1 MDGNGAV
8 EAEGADV
15 ERPRSVREMLW
26 RSLPRVL
33 SPKEMKEACARMLE
47 SSKFAVWSMFAEA
60 TEP

>member
-33 SPKEMKEACARMLE
+33 SPKEMKEAC
-47 SSKFAVWSMFAEA
+47 KFAVWSMFAEA